1 MPISSFRSSNFYRK
15 ILSAGI
21 DSAIEGL
28 TANDST
34 KLIFSTMQPNGNCC
48 LGDSSTDPVNP
59 VFTRSTTCWA
69 KNIDTSPISPWN
81 NGGGYA
87 YPFEAGGFGGT
98 GTLISP
104 RHILF
109 ADHFSIKNGKKL
121 IFVDMNNNC
130 YIRTLSNQSLAVS
143 FTDIKIG
150 LLDSDLPA
158 NVSFCKVAGFNLVQK
173 ININN
178 KVPVLYTDTSR
189 NALVAD
195 YYYAGGFPFGKY
207 GKIDQPLVNSK
218 RRDFY
223 EQVVGGDS
231 GNPVNF
237 VYNNKI
243 ILLFTFTTSDLGQTP
258 SYYLDQINSTMTT
271 LGGGYTLSLFNE
283 NDIISQEKNISIK
296 KQNLGNGK
304 LVLSPGFNYILN
316 SQFDADNNYP
326 IYDGSQYYDENYN
339 MGGIIQGGGAQI
351 LANYY
356 HNSPLFYIPGFPRY
370 YSTFANRTF
379 HSIDSP
385 YDILPIG
392 HAIQPRLMKLFGVG
406 SRLSREDNSDNN
418 YTRTIT
424 STTSFSPID
433 YESWVKYGVEQIVRI
448 PLGAKRIR
456 YGVKYLVK
464 SDDNLRLNN
473 FGGLSLYFQKGFNRS
488 YVNFSML
495 TNVYEYASISSFQAL
510 YSAYRNIYKNF
521 AANSGSNAM
530 CQWLGPNTSRVK
542 ARLRNTVS
550 FVSQLGGHP
559 EYLNNFQILE
569 DTIDIP
575 TFSTSSAE
583 PDLND
588 GFPEYVSLQMFF
600 AEFLVYLNDDQV
612 SSGSIYF
619 YKPFLYFE
627 Y

>member
-15 ILSAGI
+15 ILSAEI

-28 TANDST
+28 TANNST
-34 KLIFSTMQPNGNCC
+34 KNIFSTMQPNGNCC

-130 YIRTLSNQSLAVS
+130 YIRTLSDQSLAAS

-158 NVSFCKVAGFNLVQK
+158 NVSFCKVAGFDLVQK

-178 KVPVLYTDTSR
+178 KVPVLYTDQSR

-207 GKIDQPLVNSK
+207 GKIEQPLVNSK

-231 GNPVNF
+231 GNPVSF

-243 ILLFTFTTSDLGQTP
+243 ILLFTFVSSDIGATP

-283 NDIISQEKNISIK
+283 SDIISQEKNISIK
-296 KQNLGNGK
+296 TENSSTNYRKILSAGIDSFIADLAANDSTKLIFSTQTPNGGVSPVYIRSTTCWAK
-304 LVLSPGFNYILN
+304 NIDLSPLSPWN
-316 SQFDADNNYP
+316 SA
-326 IYDGSQYYDENYN
+326 
-339 MGGIIQGGGAQI
+339 
-351 LANYY
+351 
-356 HNSPLFYIPGFPRY
+356 
-370 YSTFANRTF
+370 FANQFAGTL
-379 HSIDSP
+379 ISP
-385 YDILPIG
+385 RHIVG
-392 HAIQPRLMKLFGVG
+392 ANHAFPSTGATIIFVDMNN
-406 SRLSREDNSDNN
+406 NS

-424 STTSFSPID
+424 NSLQLESTDIRI
-433 YESWVKYGVEQIVRI
+433 GV
-448 PLGAKRIR
+448 LN
-456 YGVKYLVK
+456 
-464 SDDNLRLNN
+464 SDLP
-473 FGGLSLYFQKGFNRS
+473 
-488 YVNFSML
+488 
-495 TNVYEYASISSFQAL
+495 
-510 YSAYRNIYKNF
+510 
-521 AANSGSNAM
+521 
-530 CQWLGPNTSRVK
+530 PN
-542 ARLRNTVS
+542 VS
-550 FVSQLGGHP
+550 FC
-559 EYLNNFQILE
+559 
-569 DTIDIP
+569 
-575 TFSTSSAE
+575 
-583 PDLND
+583 
-588 GFPEYVSLQMFF
+588 
-600 AEFLVYLNDDQV
+600 QV
-612 SSGSIYF
+612 SSLELADFATNSNRVPVLYTDQEEKALVGDFYNTSSNGNMRQPSNAQRASFYEQAIGGDSGGPVGFVYNNKLILLFTFFHGYGGEDGSSIPYYINQINSTMTTLGGGYTLSIF
-619 YKPFLYFE
+619 NKEDVLGSGKITLKKSNN
-627 Y
+627 

>member
-1 MPISSFRSSNFYRK
+1 MPLTISRTSNFYRK
-15 ILSAGI
+15 ILSAEI

-28 TANDST
+28 TANNST
-34 KLIFSTMQPNGNCC
+34 KNIFSTMQPNGNCC

-87 YPFEAGGFGGT
+87 VPFNAGGFGGT

-130 YIRTLSNQSLAVS
+130 YIRTLSNQSLAAS

-158 NVSFCKVAGFNLVQK
+158 NVSFCKVAGFNLVEK

-178 KVPVLYTDTSR
+178 KVPVLYTDQSR

-207 GKIDQPLVNSK
+207 GKIEQPLVNSK

-231 GNPVNF
+231 GNPVSF

-243 ILLFTFTTSDLGQTP
+243 ILLFTFVSSDIGATP

-296 KQNLGNGK
+296 TENSTTNYRKILSAGIDSLIANLTANDSTKLIFSTQTPNGGVSPVFTRSTTCWAKNIDLSPLSPWNSNGGTQQAGTLISPRHIVFANHFPVPNGSTLIFVDMNNNSYIRTLSNQAQIVSTDIRIGVLDSDLSSNVSFCQVASFDLVSITDSNNKVAALYTDQEEKALVGDFYNTSSNGNMRQPSNAQRASFYEQAIGGDSGGPVGFVYNNKLILLFTFFHGNG
-304 LVLSPGFNYILN
+304 SEDGPSIPYYINQIN
-316 SQFDADNNYP
+316 SA
-326 IYDGSQYYDENYN
+326 
-339 MGGIIQGGGAQI
+339 MTTLGGGYTLSI
-351 LANYY
+351 FNKEDVLA
-356 HNSPLFYIPGFPRY
+356 SGKITLKK
-370 YSTFANRTF
+370 S
-379 HSIDSP
+379 
-385 YDILPIG
+385 
-392 HAIQPRLMKLFGVG
+392 
-406 SRLSREDNSDNN
+406 NN
-418 YTRTIT
+418 
-424 STTSFSPID
+424 
-433 YESWVKYGVEQIVRI
+433 
-448 PLGAKRIR
+448 
-456 YGVKYLVK
+456 
-464 SDDNLRLNN
+464 
-473 FGGLSLYFQKGFNRS
+473 
-488 YVNFSML
+488 
-495 TNVYEYASISSFQAL
+495 
-510 YSAYRNIYKNF
+510 
-521 AANSGSNAM
+521 
-530 CQWLGPNTSRVK
+530 
-542 ARLRNTVS
+542 
-550 FVSQLGGHP
+550 
-559 EYLNNFQILE
+559 
-569 DTIDIP
+569 
-575 TFSTSSAE
+575 
-583 PDLND
+583 
-588 GFPEYVSLQMFF
+588 
-600 AEFLVYLNDDQV
+600 
-612 SSGSIYF
+612 
-619 YKPFLYFE
+619 
-627 Y
+627 